1 MLQNYLKDISLNLAK
16 SGISNSSFEAMLILS
31 YVLKCK
37 TQDVVLNNFKRKL
50 SSKET
55 KLLKQ
60 LVVRRQE
67 KEPLAYIFG
76 EKEFWSLPFKVNNS
90 TLIPRP
96 ESELILDYLT
106 NLKTKLNKENLKI
119 LDLGTG
125 SGCLLLSLLNHFK
138 YAQGIGIDKS
148 ESAIKIAQFNANLLG
163 LESRTEFIVSD
174 WISAINSK
182 FDLIVANPPYV
193 RSSDIKFLDADIK
206 YFEPALAINGGSD
219 GLLAYNEIFGVV
231 SNVLKKG
238 CLFVFEIGN
247 SQLNKIVKLLDNYG
261 LTVVFVKKD
270 LSRKPR
276 CIIAT
281 I

>member
-1 MLQNYLKDISLNLAK
+1 MLQNYLKDISFNLSK
-16 SGISNSSFEAMLILS
+16 SGISNPSFEAMLILG

-60 LVVRRQE
+60 LVFRRQE

-76 EKEFWSLPFKVNNS
+76 EKEFWSLPFKVNNN

-106 NLKTKLNKENLKI
+106 NLKTKLNNKNLKI

-138 YAQGIGIDKS
+138 YAQGIGLDKS
-148 ESAIKIAQFNANLLG
+148 ESAIKIAQFNANSLG

-193 RSSDIKFLDADIK
+193 KSSDIKFLDEDVK
-206 YFEPALAINGGSD
+206 NFEPSLAINGGSD
-219 GLLAYNEIFGVV
+219 GLLAYNEIFRVV

-270 LSRKPR
+270 LSRQPR